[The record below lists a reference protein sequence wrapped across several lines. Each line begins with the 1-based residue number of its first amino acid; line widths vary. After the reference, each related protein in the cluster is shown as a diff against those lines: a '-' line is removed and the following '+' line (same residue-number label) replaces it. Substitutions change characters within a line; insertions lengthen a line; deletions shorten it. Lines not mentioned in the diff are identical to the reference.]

1 MVLPPP
7 SSLKDTSKFRVL
19 LDDVLNVLKASPSL
33 AGESTDLKQGKTGE
47 KDEKVS
53 ALKRQLI
60 DLHDWYSPRWCW
72 WEKILYQLTICSI
85 LSKHQTMYGQ
95 FGSAGAATACGLCMI
110 LCQWTSIEKNVM
122 VKSLV
127 VDLAIVSSSR
137 ISDACLY
144 AIHFAKVL
152 GMPAPVAQLPCPL
165 IPLQAFVPPQM
176 VEHREPVRP
185 RQGLIIQRKLAVW
198 LQWINKVVSELP
210 AWCSGG
216 IMFFFKSHCT
226 SQNSGQTS
234 TSTFLLDNI

>member
-1 MVLPPP
+1 
-7 SSLKDTSKFRVL
+7 
-19 LDDVLNVLKASPSL
+19 
-33 AGESTDLKQGKTGE
+33 
-47 KDEKVS
+47 
-53 ALKRQLI
+53 
-60 DLHDWYSPRWCW
+60 
-72 WEKILYQLTICSI
+72 
-85 LSKHQTMYGQ
+85 
-95 FGSAGAATACGLCMI
+95 
-110 LCQWTSIEKNVM
+110 M

-198 LQWINKVVSELP
+198 LQ
-210 AWCSGG
+210 
-216 IMFFFKSHCT
+216 
-226 SQNSGQTS
+226 
-234 TSTFLLDNI
+234 